1 MQMKQVCIQPKSDWN
16 SKKYFECRMLEEN
29 RIPKILPVVK
39 VEQRSLCFDITDRI
53 SLIQYMENR
62 ALVQEDVKK
71 ILMDLDDAFYVLQK
85 YLLDEKDLIV
95 DVEHIYTGKDGL
107 ELAFCYMPDYQGEIE
122 REISK
127 LLSQILGR
135 IDHNDKEAVVLGY
148 SLYQESLKEGYV
160 MGDLLELLQRQK
172 KEMPKNQREMPK
184 EMVKPKEDLPKE
196 QEKEPDKPSAKKFKM
211 SDLFKKKQKTV
222 AKEEIQES
230 KEWEEVFEKA
240 GERKEEEGYEHTTLL
255 SDLPREGAILK
266 RMDGSEDD
274 IFVSYTPFTIGKQDR
289 VCDYILDVEGVS
301 RLHAK
306 VDREEDGHYYIVDLH
321 SLNGT
326 YVKGKRMEPEQKVV
340 LERGDEVE
348 IAGKKFLFTL

>member
-1 MQMKQVCIQPKSDWN
+1 
-16 SKKYFECRMLEEN
+16 
-29 RIPKILPVVK
+29 
-39 VEQRSLCFDITDRI
+39 
-53 SLIQYMENR
+53 
-62 ALVQEDVKK
+62 
-71 ILMDLDDAFYVLQK
+71 
-85 YLLDEKDLIV
+85 
-95 DVEHIYTGKDGL
+95 
-107 ELAFCYMPDYQGEIE
+107 
-122 REISK
+122 
-127 LLSQILGR
+127 
-135 IDHNDKEAVVLGY
+135 
-148 SLYQESLKEGYV
+148 
-160 MGDLLELLQRQK
+160 
-172 KEMPKNQREMPK
+172 MPKNQREMPK

-211 SDLFKKKQKTV
+211 SDLFRKKQKTV
-222 AKEEIQES
+222 PKEEIQES